1 MFTWLHFLESFNGV
15 VYFPDR
21 QWTTTDTLQLFTDS
35 AGSAG
40 LGCGCYFHGEWVYLQ
55 WPEVWMNTQIL
66 RDITF
71 LELVPIVLAFYI
83 WGKMLNGK
91 KIILF
96 VDNVSL
102 VHILNKQSSRSDRVM
117 PFLRSFVL
125 SALQNN
131 IQFKAKHVSGIDNK
145 IADAISCKQWE
156 SFRRLAPHAD
166 MDPRPIPEPFQLLLL
181 QTK

>member
-1 MFTWLHFLESFNGV
+1 
-15 VYFPDR
+15 
-21 QWTTTDTLQLFTDS
+21 
-35 AGSAG
+35 
-40 LGCGCYFHGEWVYLQ
+40 
-55 WPEVWMNTQIL
+55 MNTQIL

-117 PFLRSFVL
+117 PFLRPFVL

-131 IQFKAKHVSGIDNK
+131 IQFKAKHLSGSDNK
-145 IADAISCKQWE
+145 IADAISRKQ
-156 SFRRLAPHAD
+156 
-166 MDPRPIPEPFQLLLL
+166 
-181 QTK
+181 